1 MNYSEKNVPIPSKEQ
16 YNIHLISK
24 VEKFIKRMCWRALQF
39 LGKLES
45 TNKESFGFRSRKCPP
60 TVEELINFENDL
72 MLMLKNIQFRHIN
85 STFQEQLKKDIQ
97 EVRQSNQL
105 FVSADKSRNIY
116 EMNKEDYEKVMHEN
130 ITKTYKKTNESKI
143 KTINKSAK
151 KIANRLDL
159 EGRIEKVKENESYIT
174 IKDHKDDFPHN
185 ISCRLINPSKSGIG
199 KINKIIIDKINTKL
213 LEVYKVN
220 QWKNTQSV
228 IDWYIN
234 IRGKRNSRFVVFDI
248 ENFYP
253 SITLELLNDAIKFAS
268 EKCTISEKE
277 SSIIVH

>member
-1 MNYSEKNVPIPSKEQ
+1 
-16 YNIHLISK
+16 
-24 VEKFIKRMCWRALQF
+24 MCWKALQF

-45 TNKESFGFRSRKCPP
+45 TNKESFGFRSRKNPP
-60 TVEELINFENDL
+60 TVDELTNFENDL

-116 EMNKEDYEKVMHEN
+116 EMNKEDYEKAMHEN
-130 ITKTYKKTNESKI
+130 ITKTYKKTNQSKI

-151 KIANRLDL
+151 KMANRLDL

-185 ISCRLINPSKSGIG
+185 ISCRHWLLSQWLLTDNPSKSDIG
-199 KINKIIIDKINTKL
+199 KINKVIIDKSNTKL
-213 LEVYKVN
+213 LEVY
-220 QWKNTQSV
+220 
-228 IDWYIN
+228 
-234 IRGKRNSRFVVFDI
+234 
-248 ENFYP
+248 
-253 SITLELLNDAIKFAS
+253 
-268 EKCTISEKE
+268 
-277 SSIIVH
+277 